1 MHPIHRRRPAI
12 AHTAALL
19 WLVTCAAAAAAAD
32 QPPEV
37 VASPEVVAQFTRSVQ
52 PLLLNRCAAGACHG
66 GPTSPPP
73 RLQRPVSRGSID
85 RRTTLANLEAVL
97 DAIGPDRDPQELV
110 AMLARRHPAKA
121 APNSF
126 LATPLAPQGRV
137 TLESWLAVVRG
148 SESRV
153 HTDPAVTQA
162 ARWSDD
168 APADRPNRLR
178 SLLDAAANPPAL
190 PPPQEP
196 RGIIFGKDAP
206 PEE

>member
-1 MHPIHRRRPAI
+1 MHPIHRRRPVI
-12 AHTAALL
+12 AQTAALC
-19 WLVTCAAAAAAAD
+19 WLVTAAVGTSAAD
-32 QPPEV
+32 HTPEV

-73 RLQRPVSRGSID
+73 RLQRPVSRSSID

-121 APNSF
+121 APNAF
-126 LATPLAPQGRV
+126 LATPLAPQARV

-148 SESRV
+148 SERHV
-153 HTDPAVTQA
+153 HSDPAVTQA
-162 ARWSDD
+162 AQWSETQ
-168 APADRPNRLR
+168 PADRPNRLR
-178 SLLDAAANPPAL
+178 SLLDAAANPPPL

-196 RGIIFGKDAP
+196 QGVIFGKDVP